1 MGGGGAMREAG
12 LRKGVPSVH
21 RLCTLCAPGG
31 AVWLFSDQVQRV
43 PWDEARSGTAR
54 A

>member
-12 LRKGVPSVH
+12 LREGVPSVH
-21 RLCTLCAPGG
+21 PLYTPCAPGG
-31 AVWLFSDQVQRV
+31 AVCVGSERMQQVPRDV
-43 PWDEARSGTAR
+43 ARSGTAR